1 MYIQIDSPILLTTL
15 PVFSLDISIFTCRR
29 TFLLSYFPTL
39 LLKSLFLGKI
49 LWKRD
54 LIKGN
59 NS

>member
-1 MYIQIDSPILLTTL
+1 MYIQIDSPVLLTTL

-49 LWKRD
+49 
-54 LIKGN
+54 
-59 NS
+59 